1 MKEKTR
7 DRILQILRENGKCT
21 VVDLAKEADIS
32 PVSVRHHLNSLQA
45 ERLVGY
51 EEERHGVG
59 RPRMLYF
66 LTERALEQYPTR
78 YLRLTNRLLDQLKT
92 VLPALKI
99 EEMMTQVAASMAE
112 EYADDLGGLP
122 PQRRLARLQEFLQ
135 EEGFVVQ
142 IDQDGEDIYIH
153 ELSCPFLQVGQ
164 EHPEICMIDEA
175 FLSKA
180 LAMPIERVKCQ
191 LEGDARCTF
200 LVQSERVE
208 MSHD

>member
-7 DRILQILRENGKCT
+7 DRILRILRESGKCT
-21 VVDLAKEADIS
+21 VVDLAEQAKIS

-59 RPRMLYF
+59 RPRMIYF

-92 VLPALKI
+92 VLPNSRI
-99 EEMMTQVAASMAE
+99 EEIMVQVAESMAE
-112 EYADDLGGLP
+112 EYAGDLESLP
-122 PQRRLARLQEFLQ
+122 PERRLSRLQEFLR

-142 IDQDGEDIYIH
+142 IDRDGDNIYIH
-153 ELSCPFLQVGQ
+153 ELTCPFLQVGQ
-164 EHPEICMIDEA
+164 EHPEVCLIDEG

-180 LAMPIERVKCQ
+180 LGMPIERVRCQ

-200 LVQSERVE
+200 LVHAPITEV
-208 MSHD
+208 SHE